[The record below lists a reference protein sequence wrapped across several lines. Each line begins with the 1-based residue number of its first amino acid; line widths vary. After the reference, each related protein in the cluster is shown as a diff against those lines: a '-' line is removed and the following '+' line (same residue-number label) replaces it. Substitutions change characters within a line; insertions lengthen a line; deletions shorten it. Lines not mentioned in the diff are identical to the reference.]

1 VPEDWKGKVM
11 IDSSFIGPDGKSQ
24 SGHESP
30 ESRAVAT
37 FLPHREWNE
46 DEVLEL
52 AESTLGIECTG
63 AETVQFEV
71 DDAISM
77 ELDHLL
83 LADGAEF
90 QVWARTTIVF
100 DYYQCPISL
109 DQDQVGNVLANYKY
123 GGLSAVDA
131 YFESKDAEA
140 DAEDQPLPISAM
152 KEHFASIHSEKQTSE
167 SKPEGSESLAANSPS
182 DDHIDSAL
190 ENGDGDE

>member
-1 VPEDWKGKVM
+1 MFESNSSGPEQHRRN
-11 IDSSFIGPDGKSQ
+11 S
-24 SGHESP
+24 EST
-30 ESRAVAT
+30 SVAT
-37 FLPHREWNE
+37 FLPHREWSE

-52 AESTLGIECTG
+52 AESTLGIDCTG

-83 LADGAEF
+83 LVDGAEF

-140 DAEDQPLPISAM
+140 EVEDQPLPISAM

-167 SKPEGSESLAANSPS
+167 SKPEGSDSLAANSPS
-182 DDHIDSAL
+182 DDHTEVNSHGGKPDA
-190 ENGDGDE
+190 